1 MFDRPDLAGRHVIRS
16 NVSHPVDTVR
26 VRDRRGDS
34 PMHERVHHTQAR
46 KAFRPGGGSYAAR
59 LVSAVDRDA
68 LVARLSDHVRVALV
82 VARPDRLAAVLRR
95 ADVSLIETAP
105 LVLVSESYGVLGVAT
120 GPAEPPSQLRV
131 WSNISLLED
140 GEAVEIPAVDP
151 EQPSLQLLAARRAA

>member
-1 MFDRPDLAGRHVIRS
+1 
-16 NVSHPVDTVR
+16 
-26 VRDRRGDS
+26 
-34 PMHERVHHTQAR
+34 MHERVHHSQAR
-46 KAFRPGGGSYAAR
+46 KAFRPGGGFYAAR

-68 LVARLSDHVRVALV
+68 LVARLSDQLRVALV
-82 VARPDRLAAVLRR
+82 VARPDRLAAVLSR

-105 LVLVSESYGVLGVAT
+105 LVLVSESHGVLGIAT
-120 GPAEPPSQLRV
+120 GPAEPPSRLRV

>member
-1 MFDRPDLAGRHVIRS
+1 
-16 NVSHPVDTVR
+16 
-26 VRDRRGDS
+26 
-34 PMHERVHHTQAR
+34 MHERVHHSQAR

-59 LVSAVDRDA
+59 LVSAVDGDA

-105 LVLVSESYGVLGVAT
+105 LVLVSEAYGVLGVAT
-120 GPAEPPSQLRV
+120 GPAAPPARLQV

-151 EQPSLQLLAARRAA
+151 QQPSLQLLAARRAA

>member
-1 MFDRPDLAGRHVIRS
+1 
-16 NVSHPVDTVR
+16 
-26 VRDRRGDS
+26 
-34 PMHERVHHTQAR
+34 MHERVHHSQAR

-59 LVSAVDRDA
+59 LVSAVDCDA
-68 LVARLSDHVRVALV
+68 LVARLSDHVQVALI

-120 GPAEPPSQLRV
+120 GPAEAPARVQV